1 MIKKL
6 KKRVINDIQV
16 DEEAADGSKQTFK
29 VDVIFIFF
37 THFSRWLI
45 WHFVE
50 YFNSFSFSITFFSHK
65 SSLVF
70 HITNYY
76 LQYSH
81 WEHYY

>member
-37 THFSRWLI
+37 THFSR
-45 WHFVE
+45 
-50 YFNSFSFSITFFSHK
+50 
-65 SSLVF
+65 
-70 HITNYY
+70 
-76 LQYSH
+76 
-81 WEHYY
+81 